1 MRLTGRVAIVTG
13 AAGGLGSEICRRFA
27 REGASVCLVDR
38 VDTGVTAASLQ
49 GVDPAQQFIEARADV
64 SQSAEVAAMVERALA
79 AFGRIDILVNVAG
92 ISSHGS
98 SDDVT
103 EAVWDEVLKINLK
116 SVFLC
121 CKAVL
126 PHMRDRHYGRIVN
139 IGSVLGKNGGNPRPW
154 IDKGEQTRAGSLAYG
169 ASKAGVHAVTMY
181 LAKENAAD
189 GITVNCVAPGPIATH
204 MTRNF
209 SQTLRNLLPVGRMG
223 TPEDVADAVAY
234 LAGEQAGFVT
244 GEVLDVN
251 GGLWGD

>member
-1 MRLTGRVAIVTG
+1 
-13 AAGGLGSEICRRFA
+13 
-27 REGASVCLVDR
+27 
-38 VDTGVTAASLQ
+38 
-49 GVDPAQQFIEARADV
+49 
-64 SQSAEVAAMVERALA
+64 
-79 AFGRIDILVNVAG
+79 
-92 ISSHGS
+92 
-98 SDDVT
+98 
-103 EAVWDEVLKINLK
+103 
-116 SVFLC
+116 
-121 CKAVL
+121 
-126 PHMRDRHYGRIVN
+126 MRDRHYGRIVN